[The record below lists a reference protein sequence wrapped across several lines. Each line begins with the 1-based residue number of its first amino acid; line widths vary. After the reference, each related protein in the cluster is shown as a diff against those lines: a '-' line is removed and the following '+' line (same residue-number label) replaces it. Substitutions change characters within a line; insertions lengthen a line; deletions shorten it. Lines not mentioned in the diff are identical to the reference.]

1 MRVVIGCLV
10 LWNVIGLFLF
20 GISSNLGEILSI
32 WRLNPIEVYKYFKV
46 NYFGCFW
53 LTLFFNLMC
62 PVLSLCYWF
71 YKACTVG
78 RKQE

>member
-53 LTLFFNLMC
+53 LTLFLARRGMETGC
-62 PVLSLCYWF
+62 
-71 YKACTVG
+71 
-78 RKQE
+78 RKDRLRRNIHT